1 MQTILETT
9 TALLTGNR
17 DGEKEISS
25 HGGSTKGRYGTKQ
38 RQQQATTR
46 LGMERNKLTKTG
58 DYNRTDAKRKG
69 FLHPVKFRRVDSKRE
84 HMCFLIENECKG

>member
-38 RQQQATTR
+38 RQQHTTR
-46 LGMERNKLTKTG
+46 LGMKRNKLT
-58 DYNRTDAKRKG
+58 
-69 FLHPVKFRRVDSKRE
+69 
-84 HMCFLIENECKG
+84 

>member
-1 MQTILETT
+1 M
-9 TALLTGNR
+9 
-17 DGEKEISS
+17 EKKKISS

-38 RQQQATTR
+38 RQQHTTR

-69 FLHPVKFRRVDSKRE
+69 FLHPVKFKRVDSKRE